1 MADLNSGLRMTS
13 PALLPLG
20 HGNEI
25 NKSKKK
31 KKKIP
36 NQARQTDHHFS
47 TFVPRGPRRK
57 EIQEYFRR

>member
-1 MADLNSGLRMTS
+1 MADLNLGLPMTI

-31 KKKIP
+31 IP
-36 NQARQTDHHFS
+36 NQARKTDHHFS
-47 TFVPRGPRRK
+47 SFVPRGPRRK

>member
-13 PALLPLG
+13 PSLLPLG

-31 KKKIP
+31 KIR